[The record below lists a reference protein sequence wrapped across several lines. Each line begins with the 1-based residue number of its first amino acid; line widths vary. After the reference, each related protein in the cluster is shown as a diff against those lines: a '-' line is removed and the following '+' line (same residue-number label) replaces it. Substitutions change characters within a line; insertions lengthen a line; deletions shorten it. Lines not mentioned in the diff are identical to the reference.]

1 MRSLHGEVR
10 YEGSLWQLD
19 LKRKLLG
26 SVRAVQDNTVDPR
39 VRIARNYVRIDVKL
53 LVDYRS
59 IILRLPQCDCCERDD
74 WKSCQKQREK
84 LGFGHVDVVHKHP
97 WVWLV
102 I

>member
-26 SVRAVQDNTVDPR
+26 RVRAVQDNTVDPC

-59 IILRLPQCDCCERDD
+59 IILRLSQRDCCERDD
-74 WKSCQKQREK
+74 
-84 LGFGHVDVVHKHP
+84 
-97 WVWLV
+97 
-102 I
+102 